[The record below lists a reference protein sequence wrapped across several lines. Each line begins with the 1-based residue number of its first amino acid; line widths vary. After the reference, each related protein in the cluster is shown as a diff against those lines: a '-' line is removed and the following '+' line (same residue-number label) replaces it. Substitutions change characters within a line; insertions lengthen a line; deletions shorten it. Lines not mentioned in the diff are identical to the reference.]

1 MMQATLRDTLH
12 FEGVGLH
19 TGEYAKVDVQPAQA
33 DHGLWFVLGET
44 RIPAI
49 AEYVLDTSRATVLG
63 RDGASI
69 STTEH
74 LLSALFAM
82 GVTNADVHVAGP
94 EIPAR
99 DGSAAEFVAAILASG
114 LETQTRPRRVL
125 ELEKPFVVRDG
136 ERMIAALPSPVFRV
150 RFVADFHPPI
160 GTQYFDAEID
170 RQEYLE
176 EVASARTFAFLDEV
190 EALRARGLGRGGSLE
205 NALIF
210 AADGPIQPLRWPNE
224 AVRHKVLDLI
234 GDMAL
239 LGAWPHCEFVAI
251 KSGHELHASITRDL
265 RTRLGVASV

>member
-136 ERMIAALPSPVFRV
+136 ERMIAALPSPVFR
-150 RFVADFHPPI
+150 
-160 GTQYFDAEID
+160 D
-170 RQEYLE
+170 R
-176 EVASARTFAFLDEV
+176 
-190 EALRARGLGRGGSLE
+190 
-205 NALIF
+205 
-210 AADGPIQPLRWPNE
+210 
-224 AVRHKVLDLI
+224 
-234 GDMAL
+234 
-239 LGAWPHCEFVAI
+239 
-251 KSGHELHASITRDL
+251 KS
-265 RTRLGVASV
+265 VV